1 MSVYPWLEFKWWM
14 IGLTVPWG
22 KMQSLIQSI
31 GYTIQQ
37 SVKGR
42 LNCFHYSD
50 AVEVHAVGTPD
61 CRLLAPE
68 TGHRILK
75 PNRLQ
80 TNSLTHD
87 SMGHM
92 FHVQFSP
99 LLSLSLSLKYLK
111 WIELC
116 PESIVSLYRE
126 SIALYLGM
134 IGETHRECSKLSH
147 LYSDEL
153 NLIDI
158 NHRAK
163 RKYRL
168 RLTLTN
174 SYNKIMIMIKNHDK

>member
-61 CRLLAPE
+61 YRLLAPE

-99 LLSLSLSLKYLK
+99 LLSLSLSLSLFKISEMNRIVPREHCLALPGEHSLVFGYDRRDPPRVFETLSSLF
-111 WIELC
+111 WRV
-116 PESIVSLYRE
+116 ESDW
-126 SIALYLGM
+126 
-134 IGETHRECSKLSH
+134 HQPQSKAQ
-147 LYSDEL
+147 
-153 NLIDI
+153 I
-158 NHRAK
+158 
-163 RKYRL
+163 
-168 RLTLTN
+168 
-174 SYNKIMIMIKNHDK
+174 